1 MIRSSIKKFFQL
13 EASTGILLLIAT
25 FCAMM
30 IANSDDSKLYNTF
43 LSINLPL
50 EIESIAYYKH
60 LNLREW
66 INDGLMAVFFF
77 LVGLELKKEVLQGE
91 LSSKSKIS
99 LPAIAAIGGVVMPAL
114 IFTYF
119 NYGYQRYISGFAVPT
134 ATDIAFAYGMLCLF
148 GKQISNSAK
157 VFLVALAVLDDL
169 AAILIIA
176 FFYSKNISAPF
187 LLITSFGFIGLI
199 LLNYFH
205 VKKLLPYVVCGIF
218 IWMAILKSGVHATI
232 AGVLMAMFIPLK
244 VGNKVILEDIA
255 HKLSPIVN
263 FFILPIF
270 AFANAGVKIDN
281 FSLDDIFQQK
291 IIIGIIAGL
300 FIGKQLGV
308 MLFSFLAVK
317 FKAASLPRGTSWL
330 EFYGVSIFTGIGF
343 TMSLFI
349 GSLAFIND
357 MPTYSKVKI
366 GVLIGSSLSMVYGFL
381 VIILAGYLQR
391 RNNNK
396 INSEFRPIT

>member
-1 MIRSSIKKFFQL
+1 MIGRIKKFFKL

-25 FCAMM
+25 FFAMM
-30 IANSDDSKLYNTF
+30 IANSEDSKLYHSF
-43 LSINLPL
+43 LAINIPL
-50 EIESIAYYKH
+50 EFKSIAYFKH
-60 LNLREW
+60 LSIRDW
-66 INDGLMAVFFF
+66 INDGLMAIFFF

-91 LSSKSKIS
+91 LSSKTKIA
-99 LPAIAAIGGVVMPAL
+99 LPAIAAVGGVVMPAL
-114 IFTYF
+114 IFIYF

-205 VKKLLPYVVCGIF
+205 VKRLLPYLFFGIF
-218 IWMAILKSGVHATI
+218 IWLAILKSGVHATI

-255 HKLSPIVN
+255 HKLSPAVN
-263 FFILPIF
+263 FFILPVF

-281 FSLDDIFQQK
+281 FVFSDLYKQK

-300 FIGKQLGV
+300 FVGKQLGV
-308 MLFSFLAVK
+308 MLSSIIAVK
-317 FKAASLPRGTSWL
+317 FKLATLPRGTSWL
-330 EFYGVSIFTGIGF
+330 EFYGVSVFTGIGF

-349 GSLAFIND
+349 GSLAFISD
-357 MPTYSKVKI
+357 PQTFSKVKI
-366 GVLIGSSLSMVYGFL
+366 GVLVGSTLSMLYGFL
-381 VIILAGYLQR
+381 ILLIANYAQKFKSKR
-391 RNNNK
+391 EEYK
-396 INSEFRPIT
+396 PIT